1 MLFNMTTN
9 DDTKVDEID
18 VTAADW
24 RPTSTNIRAAIR
36 DAIATTAATHDG
48 LVHIADVR
56 KLLPPW
62 ATGPQVGAA
71 ICHLVRGGTL
81 AHTGRYLPN
90 GNRATRNRTRPA
102 EVYRLARPIQRETT
116 P

>member
-1 MLFNMTTN
+1 MHRNS
-9 DDTKVDEID
+9 VDEID
-18 VTAADW
+18 LTATDH
-24 RPTSTNIRAAIR
+24 RPGPSAIRAEIRRAI
-36 DAIATTAATHDG
+36 TVVAARTGG

-56 KLLPPW
+56 KELAPW

-71 ICHLVRGGTL
+71 ICHLVRSGRL

-102 EVYRLARPIQRETT
+102 EVYRLVRPIQRETT

>member
-1 MLFNMTTN
+1 MSDATSNT
-9 DDTKVDEID
+9 VDEID
-18 VTAADW
+18 LTAADH
-24 RPTSTNIRAAIR
+24 RRSSVEIRTEIRKAIR
-36 DAIATTAATHDG
+36 TTANSHDG
-48 LVHIADVR
+48 LVHIADIR
-56 KLLPPW
+56 KVLPPW

-102 EVYRLARPIQRETT
+102 EVYRLVRPLPEEH
-116 P
+116 

>member
-1 MLFNMTTN
+1 MTGN
-9 DDTKVDEID
+9 SVDEID
-18 VTAADW
+18 LTATDL
-24 RPTSTNIRAAIR
+24 RPGPAQIRAEIR
-36 DAIATTAATHDG
+36 KAIAATAEAHDG

-81 AHTGRYLPN
+81 THTGRYLPN

-102 EVYRLARPIQRETT
+102 EVYRLARPIREEH
-116 P
+116 